1 MVATDKVYELIA
13 AHTTDLI
20 CIHDLENTV
29 RFATPSCKD
38 ILGVTQDQLIGKKLT
53 DFLAQE
59 FIAEMDFT
67 TLRRFFDNP
76 GSRIRYQ
83 IKFEGQRLR
92 WLEST
97 FTPISDKSETYAM
110 LSSTRDITESVHLT
124 DDLMSALASEQKFS
138 QFKANLYSVA
148 SHEFKTPLAV
158 MQANIE
164 LLRIKKDGRFLE
176 NALDTMEEEIDRLN
190 SMIADMLELKKLNTG
205 KINLRPENLDMEV
218 LIEELKTQECKKA
231 FENIN
236 VDLQQK
242 GEKKLIKAD
251 YSLVR
256 YIFSNLLVNACKFSS
271 PGNKVL
277 VIIDYAEDMLKV
289 SIQDFGIGIPKKDHD
304 SIFSSFYR
312 ASNVGNIG
320 GTGVGLSIVKEFVDL
335 HKGKISFIS
344 ASGEGS
350 TFFVE
355 LPYSIE
361 L

>member
-1 MVATDKVYELIA
+1 MVASEKVYELIA

-29 RFATPSCKD
+29 RFATPSCRQ
-38 ILGVTQDQLIGKKLT
+38 IIGVNPDEIIGKKLT
-53 DFLAQE
+53 DFLAPE
-59 FIAEMDFT
+59 FIEEMDFT

-83 IKFEGQRLR
+83 IKFEGKRLR

-97 FTPISDKSETYAM
+97 FTPISAKNSSYAL

-158 MQANIE
+158 VQANIE
-164 LLRIKKDGRFLE
+164 LLRIKKDGRFLA

-205 KINLRPENLDMEV
+205 KINLRPESIDIEAV
-218 LIEELKTQECKKA
+218 ITELIGQECKKA
-231 FENIN
+231 YSDVKIKCGQE
-236 VDLQQK
+236 
-242 GEKKLIKAD
+242 GEKRMIKAD

-256 YIFSNLLVNACKFSS
+256 YIFSNLLVNACKFSE
-271 PGNKVL
+271 GQDEVQVNINYK
-277 VIIDYAEDMLKV
+277 DEMLKV
-289 SIQDFGIGIPKKDHD
+289 SVQDFGIGIPKKDQD

-312 ASNVGNIG
+312 ATNVGNIG